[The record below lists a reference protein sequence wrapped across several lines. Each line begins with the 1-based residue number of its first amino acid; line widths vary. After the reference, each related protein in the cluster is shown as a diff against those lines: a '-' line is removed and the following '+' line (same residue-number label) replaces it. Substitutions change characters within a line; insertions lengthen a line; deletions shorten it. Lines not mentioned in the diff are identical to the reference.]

1 MLFVSSTLLL
11 SVNAVTFRRVR
22 SIFFFRVASL
32 TLVYSGVLWFDKLN
46 IRFIILN
53 CILPQTLKKINGS
66 NRKEN
71 VLFFFN
77 QIFNKKIYNR
87 CISVL
92 KSYLLIRFI
101 SLKMQLYNLFFG
113 ITLVNTGVIFVITLV
128 LLKWFFGIW
137 FDIDPVLFCAIIS
150 IKSYYNSE
158 AEKATILKEN
168 KNKSGIYLW
177 TNLING
183 KRYIGSAV
191 HLSSRLSFLLF

>member
-128 LLKWFFGIW
+128 LLK
-137 FDIDPVLFCAIIS
+137 
-150 IKSYYNSE
+150 
-158 AEKATILKEN
+158 
-168 KNKSGIYLW
+168 
-177 TNLING
+177 
-183 KRYIGSAV
+183 
-191 HLSSRLSFLLF
+191 